1 MAETGRRWSIIHP
14 EMRTLLVSLSEHPL
28 AMLRGIAEL
37 RGVELASNARDE
49 AAAQLAAVLGEEAA
63 TAAAVQ
69 ALSGKAQAAW
79 TALRQAGGRM
89 KTAAFAREH
98 GEIRAVGPGRLE
110 REATWRQPANA
121 AEELWYRGL
130 IFRTFADF
138 GDGPMEYLYIPEDLP
153 LPPHASGAPAQAAR
167 PRGAP
172 LKPVAPP
179 RRGRHALNSLAVDA
193 CTLLSALREEPLAL
207 DERGRPDP
215 DLAAQ
220 LRTTLLLPGVI
231 RFDLLLTLAQ
241 ANGWLATDRGRLV
254 LDNQRTGAWLR
265 LTHWE
270 QMSQLYSTWRDG
282 TTWNDLRRTPG
293 LLAEGEWYNDAPLA
307 RRRLL
312 QLLARLDARSWYA
325 LSDLVDLMKQADP
338 DFQRPD
344 GNYTGWY
351 LKEAGSGR
359 YLSGFENWDAVEGR
373 LLHFLIEGPLFWLG
387 AVALDGEGHDG
398 ERGRA
403 TGQGVEHRVQAFR
416 LTPAGAAWLASRMP
430 QAPPR
435 PARLSIA
442 DDFTVTAP
450 LLLPLLDR
458 YRLSRFADPTGEPG
472 WELRHDTLTPAAT
485 RHRIT
490 RSSLARARASGLKGQ
505 DAVSFLKRAAGG
517 RVPARVAAAIQ
528 RYDRLGGQVRL
539 TRGAVLRVADAGILT
554 ALRADPLIAPLL
566 GDLISAQA
574 VLVPER
580 HLDRLIAI
588 LRDSSYTVELL

>member
-1 MAETGRRWSIIHP
+1 
-14 EMRTLLVSLSEHPL
+14 MRTLLVSLSEHPL
-28 AMLRGIAEL
+28 TMLRGLAEL

-49 AAAQLAAVLGEEAA
+49 AAMQLAAALGEETA

-69 ALSGKAQAAW
+69 AVSPRAQAAW
-79 TALRQAGGRM
+79 SALRQAGGRM
-89 KTAAFAREH
+89 KSAAFAREH

-110 REATWRQPANA
+110 REATWRQPENA

-138 GDGPMEYLYIPEDLP
+138 GDGPMEYIYIPEDLP
-153 LPPHASGAPAQAAR
+153 LPPHAGGTPAQASR

-179 RRGRHALNSLAVDA
+179 QRGQHSLNSLAVDA

-215 DLAAQ
+215 GRAAQ
-220 LRTTLLLPGVI
+220 LRAALLLPGAV
-231 RFDLLLTLAQ
+231 RFDLLVTLAQ
-241 ANGWLATDRGRLV
+241 ANGWLAADRGRWV
-254 LDNQRTGAWLR
+254 VDNERTGAWLR

-270 QMSQLYSTWRDG
+270 QMSLLYSTWRDG
-282 TTWNDLRRTPG
+282 TAWNDLRRTPG

-312 QLLARLDARSWYA
+312 RLLARLDAKSWYA
-325 LSDLVDLMKQADP
+325 LSDLISLMKRADP

-373 LLHFLIEGPLFWLG
+373 LLRFLIEGPLFWLG
-387 AVALDGEGHDG
+387 AVALDGEGRVGVG
-398 ERGRA
+398 EA
-403 TGQGVEHRVQAFR
+403 EHGEHAFR

-435 PARLSIA
+435 PARLSVA

-458 YRLSRFADPTGEPG
+458 YRLSRFADPSGEPA
-472 WELRHDTLTPAAT
+472 WELRRDTWTPAPT

-490 RSSLARARASGLKGQ
+490 RSSLARARASGLKGR
-505 DAVSFLKRAAGG
+505 DAASFLKRAAGG
-517 RVPARVAAAIQ
+517 RVPAKVAAAIQ

-539 TRGAVLRVADAGILT
+539 TRGAVLRVADANTLT
-554 ALRADPLIAPLL
+554 SLRADPLIAPLL

-574 VLVPER
+574 VIVPEY
-580 HLDRLIAI
+580 HLDRLLAI

>member
-1 MAETGRRWSIIHP
+1 
-14 EMRTLLVSLSEHPL
+14 MRTLLVSLSEHPL

-49 AAAQLAAVLGEEAA
+49 AAAQLAAALGEEAA
-63 TAAAVQ
+63 TATAIQAV
-69 ALSGKAQAAW
+69 SPKAQAAW
-79 TALRQAGGRM
+79 IALRQAGGRM
-89 KTAAFAREH
+89 KTAAFGREH

-110 REATWRQPANA
+110 REATWRQPENA

-130 IFRTFADF
+130 VFRTFADF

-153 LPPHASGAPAQAAR
+153 LPPHTEGTPAHAAR

-172 LKPVAPP
+172 LNPVETPH
-179 RRGRHALNSLAVDA
+179 RSRHALNSLAVDA
-193 CTLLSALREEPLAL
+193 CTLLSALREDPLAL
-207 DERGRPDP
+207 GERGRPDP
-215 DLAAQ
+215 ERATQ
-220 LRTTLLLPGVI
+220 LRDTLLLPGAI
-231 RFDLLLTLAQ
+231 RFDMLLTLAQ
-241 ANGWLATDRGRLV
+241 ANGWLAADRGRLV

-270 QMSQLYSTWRDG
+270 QMSLLYSSWRDG
-282 TTWNDLRRTPG
+282 TAWNDLRHTPG

-312 QLLARLDARSWYA
+312 RLLARLDARSWYA
-325 LSDLVDLMKQADP
+325 LSDVAGLMKRADP

-387 AVALDGEGHDG
+387 AVALDGEGRDG
-398 ERGRA
+398 EGADEADRG
-403 TGQGVEHRVQAFR
+403 VRVFR

-435 PARLSIA
+435 PARLSVA

-458 YRLSRFADPTGEPG
+458 YRLSRFADPAGEPG
-472 WELRHDTLTPAAT
+472 WELRRDTLTPAPT

-505 DAVSFLKRAAGG
+505 DAASFLKRAAGG
-517 RVPARVAAAIQ
+517 RVPGRVASAIQ

-539 TRGAVLRVADAGILT
+539 TRGAVLRVSDAGTLT